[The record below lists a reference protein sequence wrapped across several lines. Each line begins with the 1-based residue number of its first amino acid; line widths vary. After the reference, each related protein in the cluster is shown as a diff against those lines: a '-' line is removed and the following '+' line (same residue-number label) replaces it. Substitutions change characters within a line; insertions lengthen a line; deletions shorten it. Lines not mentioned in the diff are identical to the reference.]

1 MVSTWVGIGGVV
13 LAMITLIWS
22 VWSSSKKDNESRV
35 QLQSKLEEKIQNLTD
50 ISLGTQNE
58 VKLLR
63 KETNEQQ
70 ISTAEMARDIKTL
83 YHNDARI
90 EKQMEVVVDM
100 VGAVNRLADAVAKR
114 REHECAEF

>member
-1 MVSTWVGIGGVV
+1 MVSTWVGIGSVV
-13 LAMITLIWS
+13 LAMLTLIWS
-22 VWSSSKKDNESRV
+22 VWRSSKKDNEGRI
-35 QLQSKLEEKIQNLTD
+35 QMQSKLEEKLQTVTD

-70 ISTAEMARDIKTL
+70 VSTAAMARDIKTL

-90 EKQMEVVVDM
+90 EKQMEVFVDM
-100 VGAVNRLADAVAKR
+100 VGAVNRLADAVAK
-114 REHECAEF
+114 EKGA